1 MSLNRR
7 NLLGLRRPKSAIL
20 WLTIVIIIHTYPHDS
35 LTYSSFWILFGIKK
49 FHICP
54 PVSTMCRVFINIFV
68 KTIATITRDILWEN
82 IKDHSCKHCLKV
94 FRGGRHIVVYYQP
107 LQMAYPCKRAS
118 IGSLQSTTLKTEGWS
133 MCVGLH

>member
-82 IKDHSCKHCLKV
+82 IKDHSCKHCFKV
-94 FRGGRHIVVYYQP
+94 FLGGRYIVIYYQP
-107 LQMAYPCKRAS
+107 LQMAWSCRRARV
-118 IGSLQSTTLKTEGWS
+118 GSLQPTTSKTEGGGVS
-133 MCVGLH
+133 VNL